1 MNSSSLRKAHYRRDM
16 SNETHADHPAFS
28 AHWWE
33 QHNQEQ
39 PTGHVSPGPQLVAEV
54 ADLPPGTALDA
65 GCGTGADAI
74 WLASRGWQVTAV
86 DASSTAVGRA
96 QKLTAQ
102 QESAIAQRITWLT
115 ADLTSWEPSHRYDLV
130 TSQYVHPDLPFDQ
143 FVARLAAAVVPGG
156 TLLVVGHD
164 HADTHS
170 AVHAPRTA
178 SIGLDA
184 VVGPLP
190 DVQWEVAVAESRT
203 REVHHDSK
211 QLTIHDFVVRAHR
224 RPSP

>member
-1 MNSSSLRKAHYRRDM
+1 MT
-16 SNETHADHPAFS
+16 NETHAGHPAFS
-28 AHWWE
+28 ADWWE
-33 QHNQEQ
+33 QHYQAH

-96 QKLTAQ
+96 QALAAQ
-102 QESAIAQRITWLT
+102 QEPGVAQRITWLT
-115 ADLTSWEPSHRYDLV
+115 ADLTSWQPSQRYDLV

-143 FVARLAAAVVPGG
+143 FVARLAAAVAPGG

-170 AVHAPRTA
+170 AAHAPQAA

-184 VVGPLP
+184 VIGSLSEA
-190 DVQWEVAVAESRT
+190 QWEVRVAETRT
-203 REVHHDSK
+203 RQVEHDSK

-224 RPSP
+224 TPPA

>member
-1 MNSSSLRKAHYRRDM
+1 M

-33 QHNQEQ
+33 QHYQAR

-86 DASSTAVGRA
+86 DASSTAIGRA
-96 QKLTAQ
+96 EKLAAQ
-102 QESAIAQRITWLT
+102 QEPGVAQRITWFT
-115 ADLTSWEPSHRYDLV
+115 ADLTCWEPSQRYDLV
-130 TSQYVHPDLPFDQ
+130 ISQYVHPDLPFDQ
-143 FVARLAAAVVPGG
+143 FVARLAAAVAPGG

-170 AVHAPRTA
+170 AAHAPQAA

-184 VVGPLP
+184 VVGSLP
-190 DVQWEVAVAESRT
+190 EVQWEVAVAESRT
-203 REVHHDSK
+203 REVQHDSK

-224 RPSP
+224 TSSA

>member
-1 MNSSSLRKAHYRRDM
+1 MNSFDYRKARYRRDM

-28 AHWWE
+28 ADWWE
-33 QHNQEQ
+33 QHYQAH

-96 QKLTAQ
+96 QRLATQ
-102 QESAIAQRITWLT
+102 QEPGVAQRITWLT
-115 ADLTSWEPSHRYDLV
+115 ADLTSWEPAQRYDLV

-170 AVHAPRTA
+170 AAHAPQPA
-178 SIGLDA
+178 SIGLA
-184 VVGPLP
+184 TVIGSLP
-190 DVQWEVAVAESRT
+190 EGQWEVAVAESRT
-203 REVHHDSK
+203 REVTHGAK

-224 RPSP
+224 TPSP

>member
-1 MNSSSLRKAHYRRDM
+1 MT
-16 SNETHADHPAFS
+16 NETHAGHPAFS
-28 AHWWE
+28 ADWWE
-33 QHNQEQ
+33 QHYQAH

-96 QKLTAQ
+96 QALAAQ
-102 QESAIAQRITWLT
+102 QEPGVAQHITWLT
-115 ADLTSWEPSHRYDLV
+115 ADLTSWQPSQRYDLV

-143 FVARLAAAVVPGG
+143 FVARLAAAVAPGG

-170 AVHAPRTA
+170 AAHAPQAA

-184 VVGPLP
+184 VIGSLP
-190 DVQWEVAVAESRT
+190 EAQWEVRVAETRT
-203 REVHHDSK
+203 RQVEHDSK

-224 RPSP
+224 TPPA

>member
-1 MNSSSLRKAHYRRDM
+1 MT
-16 SNETHADHPAFS
+16 NETHAGHPAFS
-28 AHWWE
+28 ADWWE
-33 QHNQEQ
+33 QHYQAH

-74 WLASRGWQVTAV
+74 WLAREGWQVTAV

-96 QKLTAQ
+96 QALAAQ
-102 QESAIAQRITWLT
+102 QDPGVAQRITWLT
-115 ADLTSWEPSHRYDLV
+115 ADLTSWQPSQRYDLV

-143 FVARLAAAVVPGG
+143 FVARLAAAVAPGG

-170 AVHAPRTA
+170 AAHAPQAA

-184 VVGPLP
+184 VIGSLP
-190 DVQWEVAVAESRT
+190 ESQWEVHVAETRT
-203 REVHHDSK
+203 RQVEHDSK

-224 RPSP
+224 TPPA